1 MKAVEGTFNQEKA
14 LVGDFSVIVQL
25 HRLIVYSTRCDEMCY
40 SQRADPL
47 PHTLRAELRQEVLL
61 RGVHLAL
68 PALPPLHPPPGAH
81 GTHRMRE
88 NIYWVRRKY
97 LVKTKI
103 LSTIDDDSF
112 RVFKTEKRLEQFYSL
127 LIKESLDREDVNSLE
142 KENVR

>member
-1 MKAVEGTFNQEKA
+1 
-14 LVGDFSVIVQL
+14 
-25 HRLIVYSTRCDEMCY
+25 MCY

-47 PHTLRAELRQEVLL
+47 PHALRAELRQEVLL

-81 GTHRMRE
+81 GSHRMRE

-97 LVKTKI
+97 LTK
-103 LSTIDDDSF
+103 LLVFTIDNDSF